1 MAIKANYKKMLMDAT
16 KAIGTYDKSFDA
28 SLNILAEILMERDAV
43 YKEYVKQGR
52 KPLVLIISDRG
63 AENMRPNPLLKQWND
78 LNSSALSYLS
88 AVGLTPAGLKKITN
102 DTTEKKEVDAL
113 SRLLY
118 DIEELA

>member
-16 KAIGTYDKSFDA
+16 KALGIYDKSFDA
-28 SLNILAEILMERDAV
+28 SLNILAEILLERDAV